1 MRPFGTQQGI
11 QTRHLDIVPLGHVVV
26 VGKGPWSN
34 EGHST
39 SLYIPLPTRLERL
52 LLQNLDETPSQ
63 DLIPT
68 FAPVTS
74 ISVLVPTL
82 LRRSRLRY
90 RLQDYDSAHISVER

>member
-1 MRPFGTQQGI
+1 MEYS
-11 QTRHLDIVPLGHVVV
+11 VNNNK
-26 VGKGPWSN
+26 GKGN
-34 EGHST
+34 IRIY
-39 SLYIPLPTRLERL
+39 LRQQALPLDTKVPRPTCAYS
-52 LLQNLDETPSQ
+52 TPSQ